1 MDSKEV
7 IKERLIIF
15 TRYPEPGKTKTRLIS
30 TLGPEGA
37 ATLQKQMTEHTLAQA
52 RALKGLLPLSIE
64 VYFAGGDRHLMES
77 WLGTD
82 LSYQYQSQGN
92 LGARMAKAFESAFK
106 VNMDRVVTIGTDCP
120 SLDVQLLAKAFQELH
135 QHDLVLGPA
144 IDGGYYLIGLR
155 RSIPELFGEINWG
168 TAEVLQQTVGAAEN
182 LDLSIALLTP
192 LADVDRPED
201 LSILDCRFWIS

>member
-1 MDSKEV
+1 MDSQKEV

-15 TRYPEPGKTKTRLIS
+15 TRYPEPGETKTRLIPA
-30 TLGPEGA
+30 LGPEGA
-37 ATLQKQMTEHTLAQA
+37 AILQRQMTEYTLAQA
-52 RALKGLLPLSIE
+52 RALQSLCPLFVE
-64 VYFAGGDRHLMES
+64 VCFAGGDRHLMKS

-82 LSYQYQSQGN
+82 LSYEYQSQGN
-92 LGARMAKAFESAFK
+92 LGARITKAFEAAFK

-120 SLDVQLLAKAFQELH
+120 GLDVQLLAKAFQALH

-155 RSIPELFGEINWG
+155 RLIPELFEEIDWG
-168 TAEVLQQTVGAAEN
+168 TSGVFQQTVDVAES
-182 LDLSIALLTP
+182 LDLSIACLIP

-201 LSILDCRFWIS
+201 LAILASS